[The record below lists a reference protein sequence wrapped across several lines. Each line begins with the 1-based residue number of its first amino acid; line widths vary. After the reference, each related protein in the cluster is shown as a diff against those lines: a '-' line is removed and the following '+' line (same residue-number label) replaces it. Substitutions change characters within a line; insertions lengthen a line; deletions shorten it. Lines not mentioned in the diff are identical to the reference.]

1 MPGTFAITST
11 TINACDATTGWSHDL
26 GTFQVG
32 DNFTDNR
39 RQGSNLL
46 EFDYNST
53 GWRYMRPA
61 SVTAFN
67 MLQNHIRFFL
77 YYTSKAEVVF
87 AASNSV
93 VLRVYSDATPGTNWA
108 EWDLTGHTNP
118 GLFPKLVADWN
129 RFAISGNNPT
139 RTNGTPPTYTAI
151 QNVELR
157 VNYNSANSSNDPDIG
172 IDFWYYSSKVTVT
185 AGTSGS
191 PADFPSM
198 QDWDDVGANP
208 ATDPEQATIF
218 SEDVFVRLWTGIDF
232 GNGSTATYFA
242 SENEFIFIDSF
253 SQDPITSWV
262 VTNNATLRLG
272 KLDVQTQDS
281 YPINGS
287 SWVVRENPRDGQ
299 AVTPDVDLTV
309 NSGGTLEAYATK
321 FFRGRNMT
329 INGDCDIRD
338 CDFDSCESV
347 ILNNSSAELRN
358 TKIHDAR
365 GSGYA
370 GEIQTAPAVL
380 ENVRVFNNTRG
391 MHFKATM
398 TVDGYEASDNTYDLV
413 VDNLLTITLVNSSF
427 DKDKIL
433 QV

>member
-1 MPGTFAITST
+1 MPGTFTITST
-11 TINACDATTGWSHDL
+11 TINACDATTGWSNDL
-26 GTFQVG
+26 STFQVG
-32 DNFTDNR
+32 DDFTDNR
-39 RQGSNLL
+39 REGSNIL

-53 GWRYMRPA
+53 GWRYMRPG
-61 SVTAFN
+61 SVSSFS
-67 MLQNHIRFFL
+67 MLTNHIRIFL

-87 AASNSV
+87 AASSSV

-108 EWDLTGHTNP
+108 EWDLTGHTS
-118 GLFPKLVADWN
+118 GAFFPKLVADWN
-129 RFAISGNNPT
+129 RFAVSGDNPS
-139 RTNGTPPTYTAI
+139 RTNGTAPTYSAI

-185 AGTSGS
+185 SATSS
-191 PADFPSM
+191 TPADFASM
-198 QDWDDVGANP
+198 QDWDDVGASP
-208 ATDPEQATIF
+208 ATDPEQAVIF

-232 GNGSTATYFA
+232 GNAVASTWFA
-242 SENEFIFIDSF
+242 SENEFIYIDAF
-253 SQDPITSWV
+253 SQDPIESWT
-262 VTNNATLRLG
+262 VTDKAVLRLG

-281 YPINGS
+281 YAINGS

-321 FFRGRNMT
+321 FYRGRDIT
-329 INGDCDIRD
+329 INGDADIRD
-338 CDFDSCESV
+338 CDFDFCESV
-347 ILNNSSAELRN
+347 VLNNASIELRN

-370 GEIQTAPAVL
+370 GEIQTAPSVL
-380 ENVRVFNNTRG
+380 ENVKIFNNTRG

-398 TVDGYEASDNTYDLV
+398 EVTGYEATDNTYDLV
-413 VDNLLTITLVNSSF
+413 VDNLLTVTLVNSVF